1 MGDIIEATIV
11 EEEVEGIHTDIAEVQ
26 IVPAITETS
35 NFQRVLL
42 EIPMKVSKANDLLES
57 YREDPELFLESYD
70 EDEINSQIK
79 DMEEVSKFVR
89 NVEKARKEIRSYM
102 NGIRDNIIANLD
114 DRLEASQYTEL
125 EKAQGDIKQLKKD
138 LDADRRAKRW
148 EEIKQTSEAN
158 INRYPLIGE
167 FAPELADFSRFKM
180 INPKLISGARTRTV
194 REKDHV
200 FVNETIYNWNTALE
214 IIKEN
219 EWALSAYDL
228 GVLLNMFKQ
237 NPSIELVDREGRQL
251 KANAEAKEKA
261 RIEAEK
267 RRKEQEER
275 MKLAEKKRQE
285 ELAKIQE
292 KERLAKLQRDTEA
305 QKKAEADRLEL
316 ERKKKE
322 ALERE
327 KELRREFLNFGGQYK
342 VIFKESFPKFMEY
355 LFDNPAY
362 HDVHTNPATKA
373 NIIYDIMHQIDDLDS
388 VVTKETNKDPQKVLD
403 LVRYILDA

>member
-70 EDEINSQIK
+70 ENEINSQIK

-148 EEIKQTSEAN
+148 EEIKQTFEAN